1 MNSSVPNKIANTT
14 VPFTANARVLRE
26 VLDALPNALFLLDA
40 SSSVVEPLNTA
51 ATRWTSASNPG
62 AHAVPVSQ
70 VFPELSNAAI
80 SAAIALTTKV
90 DSSAGR
96 VLVRMTDPITAIQH
110 DVELHFYPLSKESP
124 ARFIVEARTVGNS
137 LSAEEHARRDALDD
151 AFHDPLTRLANRRLF
166 ERRLKRAIDR
176 ASRSNY
182 HFAVLFV
189 DLDRFKEVNDRF
201 GHLQGDHVLVAAAQR
216 LVEAVRPQDMVARRD
231 GDEFTILLDD
241 LDHPEDAMHVAE
253 RIVERLQLPL
263 SIDGPSATSVS
274 IGASVGIAMASDGT
288 LSADELIARADSA
301 MYHAKALGG
310 CTFVS
315 LDRASETGG
324 TSRGT
329 EKPLPR

>member
-1 MNSSVPNKIANTT
+1 MNSSVPDNMAIDGSLPAD
-14 VPFTANARVLRE
+14 NARVLKE
-26 VLDALPNALFLLDA
+26 ALDALPNALFLLDT
-40 SSSVVEPLNTA
+40 SSAVVEPLNAA
-51 ATRWTSASNPG
+51 ATRWTSASHPG
-62 AHAVPVSQ
+62 SRTVPVLQ
-70 VFPELSNAAI
+70 VFPELSRAVI
-80 SAAIALTTKV
+80 SAAIESANQLE
-90 DSSAGR
+90 SSAAAAVIR
-96 VLVRMTDPITAIQH
+96 AADPVTAV
-110 DVELHFYPLSKESP
+110 DENVELRFYALPNESL
-124 ARFIVEARTVGNS
+124 ARFIIEARKVENS
-137 LSAEEHARRDALDD
+137 LAAEDQGRRDALDE

-176 ASRSNY
+176 AGRSSY

-189 DLDRFKEVNDRF
+189 DLDRFKAVNDRF

-241 LDHPEDAMHVAE
+241 LDQPEDAERVAE

-263 SIDGPSATSVS
+263 NTDGPGTVSVS
-274 IGASVGIAMASDGT
+274 IGASVGIAMASNGT

-315 LDRASETGG
+315 LDRASDAGG
-324 TSRGT
+324 TSRGA